1 MFLDVS
7 LSSLFLSTR
16 KLGQTFYR
24 WYYKAQK
31 GMLGRVAGTDNRELF
46 ERFWHSSFLKPCV
59 CKLTFAVSPMVS
71 WKWSHWMPWVM
82 WSSCSVRWWAFQT
95 SLCASSRAVV
105 VDAFTLV
112 DLGAEAL
119 STFKLYTHKPLP
131 HVFKAM
137 EVVREKQDSCRMDMS
152 VLFMT
157 SRMALSS
164 QPKVFSSFLT
174 ACIWTMRAV
183 LSLPEPP

>member
-59 CKLTFAVSPMVS
+59 WKLTFAVSPMVS
-71 WKWSHWMPWVM
+71 WTWSHWMPWVM
-82 WSSCSVRWWAFQT
+82 CSSCSVRWWAFQT

-105 VDAFTLV
+105 VVSYFLMMHLLLV
-112 DLGAEAL
+112 DLGAEAQ

-137 EVVREKQDSCRMDMS
+137 EVFHEKQDSCRNGYVSAVHDFKDGTVITAEGIFLVS
-152 VLFMT
+152 HGLH
-157 SRMALSS
+157 LDND
-164 QPKVFSSFLT
+164 SSF
-174 ACIWTMRAV
+174 
-183 LSLPEPP
+183 

>member
-1 MFLDVS
+1 
-7 LSSLFLSTR
+7 
-16 KLGQTFYR
+16 
-24 WYYKAQK
+24 
-31 GMLGRVAGTDNRELF
+31 MLGRVAGTDNRELF

-59 CKLTFAVSPMVS
+59 WKLTFAVSPMVS
-71 WKWSHWMPWVM
+71 WTWSHWMPWVM

-105 VDAFTLV
+105 VVSYFLMMHLLLLTWL
-112 DLGAEAL
+112 LTPRAL
-119 STFKLYTHKPLP
+119 SNSTRTSHCLMSLRQWRYSMRNRT
-131 HVFKAM
+131 VAEM
-137 EVVREKQDSCRMDMS
+137 AMS